1 MFVHMLRKHASLVI
15 AMSLVALVAT
25 ACIIRTRRP
34 PPGQTSQPVM
44 VEKHKE
50 QKHKEKKHKDPHD
63 NGHGRDDD
71 KH

>member
-15 AMSLVALVAT
+15 AMSLIALVAT

-34 PPGQTSQPVM
+34 PGQTSQPVM
-44 VEKHKE
+44 VEKHKD
-50 QKHKEKKHKDPHD
+50 QKHKEHKHKDPHD
-63 NGHGRDDD
+63 NGHGNDDN